1 MVIFHGKLLNNQIYY
16 FFFMAHKPSN
26 YQVIPDHIC
35 YLGMIM
41 CTFVC
46 LNHKLHCEQQPEW
59 AVLGSWS
66 DGTLADLDQNFS
78 STIASWILTY
88 PIWKNPGCFFF
99 WNPNFIG
106 QYHCC
111 LLSWCV
117 CAVFSNRDQNWTTG
131 YTQCHKLHKPS
142 PCYFVDPERI
152 NHSHFITLFLPYYRR
167 TFHLKT
173 PLG

>member
-59 AVLGSWS
+59 AV
-66 DGTLADLDQNFS
+66 DQMVL
-78 STIASWILTY
+78 WLILT
-88 PIWKNPGCFFF
+88 KFF
-99 WNPNFIG
+99 
-106 QYHCC
+106 H
-111 LLSWCV
+111 
-117 CAVFSNRDQNWTTG
+117 R
-131 YTQCHKLHKPS
+131 PS
-142 PCYFVDPERI
+142 PVE
-152 NHSHFITLFLPYYRR
+152 S
-167 TFHLKT
+167 
-173 PLG
+173 